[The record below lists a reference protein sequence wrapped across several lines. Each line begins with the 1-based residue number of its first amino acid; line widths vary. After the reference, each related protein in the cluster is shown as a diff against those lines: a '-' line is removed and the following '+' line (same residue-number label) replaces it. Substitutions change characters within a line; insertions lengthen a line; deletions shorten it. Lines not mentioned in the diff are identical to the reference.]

1 VKVIIDTNVFIS
13 GVFFSGPPYKILEA
27 WRDGKVQ
34 FVVSSEILQEYHRVG
49 GILGEEFPGVDVS
62 RFLEL
67 LTVKSEVATA
77 PDLPEPVCVDPD
89 DDKFLAC
96 ALASK
101 VKYIISGDKHLL
113 QVTGYRGEED
123 IRPSEFVDNYLGEV
137 GQR

>member
-49 GILGEEFPGVDVS
+49 GILGEEFPGIDVS

-67 LTVKSEVATA
+67 LTVKSEVVTA

-96 ALASK
+96 ALAGK

-113 QVTGYRGEED
+113 QVTGYRGVEV
-123 IRPSEFVDNYLGEV
+123 IRPL
-137 GQR
+137 

>member
-96 ALASK
+96 ALAGK

-113 QVTGYRGEED
+113 QVTGYRGVEV